1 MEDIYRDPYR
11 PIVALHVDE
20 GRISIVFLSDG
31 RVLWLNH
38 YQINTSD
45 SASNWSELNRICS
58 YLFPKVE
65 RIVIDNR
72 PFAFLM
78 NLFSEFKEHQWKCV
92 FITNELLR
100 YKFLKPLNESAV
112 IRFAED
118 WLLASH
124 TTEPVIHK
132 LQRSS
137 QRVHLCLALLCYM
150 TFVTPNKHEQSNY
163 RPKINDF
170 LNYFRSMQ

>member
-11 PIVALHVDE
+11 PVLAFHVDQD
-20 GRISIVFLSDG
+20 RISIVFLSDG
-31 RVLWLNH
+31 RVLWLGH
-38 YQINTSD
+38 QPVNTSD
-45 SASNWSELNRICS
+45 SSSDWSEFNRVCT

-65 RIVIDNR
+65 RILIDNR

-78 NLFSEFKEHQWKCV
+78 NLFSEFKDHQWKCV
-92 FITNELLR
+92 FIPNELLN
-100 YKFLKPLNESAV
+100 YKFLKPLNEKAV

-118 WLLASH
+118 WLSVSQ
-124 TTEPVIHK
+124 TTEAIIHK
-132 LQRSS
+132 LQKSS

-150 TFVTPNKHEQSNY
+150 TFVTPHKHEQSNY

-170 LNYFRSMQ
+170 INYFPSMQ